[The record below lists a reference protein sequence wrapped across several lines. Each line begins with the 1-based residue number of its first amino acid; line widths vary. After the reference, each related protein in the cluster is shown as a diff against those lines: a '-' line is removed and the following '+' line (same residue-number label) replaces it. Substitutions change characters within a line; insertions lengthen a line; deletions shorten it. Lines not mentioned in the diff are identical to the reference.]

1 MCIVPCKRPVLAV
14 MHHCQRSTRNLG
26 LRPPNP
32 WYPRTHRSL
41 RCVAAPLTC
50 CVALVNGGVITQ
62 SLAELLGEVVRLDSL
77 VDARFEAHSMWVAY
91 FEMLLTLVRRT
102 WLLLLL
108 LLLLLL
114 RGWRS

>member
-1 MCIVPCKRPVLAV
+1 MVPTNTPLAAMRCCPTHVLCGFV
-14 MHHCQRSTRNLG
+14 E
-26 LRPPNP
+26 
-32 WYPRTHRSL
+32 WW
-41 RCVAAPLTC
+41 
-50 CVALVNGGVITQ
+50 Q